1 MDSMHVKLKSIPEE
15 SGSSYIVMKQICL
28 RLSLNLTRRLPIFFI
43 GILVL
48 LTSVPLSSI
57 ATASAAPIILVGNG
71 TNSSNWSG
79 YAITGAAGSI
89 TTAQGAWVVPHVT
102 CGTTETSYSAFWVGI
117 DGFTSTTVEQTG
129 TDSDCHSGVPTYY
142 AWFEFY
148 PKPSRTIASI
158 VVNPGDIVG
167 ARVSYSGGIFR
178 IAIEDVTS
186 GKVYT
191 STSAV
196 SGAARSSAEFIVEA
210 PSVCHLIKCSLAS
223 LSNFGT
229 TGFGADNVGGTSM
242 DCAVAVNGVL
252 APIGTYGSA
261 IQEIAMVSQSNPTIV
276 KSQPSA
282 ISADGTSFTV
292 QWMNA
297 GP

>member
-1 MDSMHVKLKSIPEE
+1 M
-15 SGSSYIVMKQICL
+15 
-28 RLSLNLTRRLPIFFI
+28 
-43 GILVL
+43 
-48 LTSVPLSSI
+48 TSVPL
-57 ATASAAPIILVGNG
+57 ASVAAIVAPPIVFVGNG
-71 TNSSNWSG
+71 NNSTNWSG

-89 TTAQGAWVVPHVT
+89 SIAQGAWVVPKVT
-102 CGTTETSYSAFWVGI
+102 CASSETSYSAFWVGI

-142 AWFEFY
+142 AWFEFF
-148 PKPSRTIASI
+148 PKPSRTIASM
-158 VVNPGDIVG
+158 VVHSGDVIA
-167 ARVSYSGGIFR
+167 ARVSYAAGMFR
-178 IAIEDVTS
+178 VTIQDTTS
-186 GKVYT
+186 GKTFT

-196 SGAARSSAEFIVEA
+196 SGAARSSAEFVVEA
-210 PSVCHLIKCSLAS
+210 PAICSIIHCKLAS

-229 TGFGADNVGGTSM
+229 TGFGADNTGIAGF

-252 APIGTYGSA
+252 ADIGTYGTT
-261 IQEIAMVSQSNPTIV
+261 IQEITMVSQSNSAVI
-276 KSQPSA
+276 KSLPSA